1 MFLQHPKV
9 PETIKGS
16 QSSVMNLQNLI
27 SRNPGSSAGT
37 QGKHFYYASGNLT
50 DLAEH
55 FRALDSFSVIHL
67 ENLEFLHL
75 TLDGA
80 YEDLLNSTIT
90 EMNYRPPK

>member
-9 PETIKGS
+9 PETIKRS
-16 QSSVMNLQNLI
+16 QTSVVNLQKLI
-27 SRNPGSSAGT
+27 SGNPRSPMDT
-37 QGKHFYYASGNLT
+37 RGKHFYYTSGNLT

-67 ENLEFLHL
+67 ENLQFVHL

-80 YEDLLNSTIT
+80 HDDMLNSTIT